1 MLRLFPCNDIR
12 AAISTTCRTF
22 LRHADITTPIP
33 RHSITTRTY
42 HTAGC
47 ILLFPSE
54 RERERSSRRWWIIR
68 FYVSFAVFIPISLHP
83 SPKEYLTSFV
93 AKQEFANKYE
103 QGKSNDVRISFPPIL
118 HPASQKS
125 AARTRSAGEPLEAS
139 KRDLNRRN
147 RAYHTLVLQALLE

>member
-1 MLRLFPCNDIR
+1 MPHL
-12 AAISTTCRTF
+12 SQ

-54 RERERSSRRWWIIR
+54 RASDHQDDGG
-68 FYVSFAVFIPISLHP
+68 SFDFTFRLPFSIPISLYP

-103 QGKSNDVRISFPPIL
+103 QEKPNDVRISFPPFF